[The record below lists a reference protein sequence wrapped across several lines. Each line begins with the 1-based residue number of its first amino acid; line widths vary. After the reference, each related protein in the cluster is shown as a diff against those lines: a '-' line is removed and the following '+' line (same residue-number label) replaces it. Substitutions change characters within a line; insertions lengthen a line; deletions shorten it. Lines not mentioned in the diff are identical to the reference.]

1 MKKITITD
9 EYAGQ
14 RLDKYLKRLL
24 PSCPGSLL
32 YKQLRKKNIT
42 LNGSKADG
50 SESVREG
57 DTVEVFFSDETFDK
71 FSQGEKQNT
80 SRFENAY
87 RSLGSI
93 DVVTEKDDFIIFN
106 KPAGIL
112 SQGDNS
118 GAYSIN
124 DYLIGYLLEK
134 GDITGESLSTVKPSV
149 CNRLDRNTSGLII
162 CSKNLK
168 GARLVN
174 AFFHD
179 RDINK
184 YYLALCCGRF
194 DMEGDRIAFV
204 KKDEKE
210 NKLLFTTEDDSEAM
224 EIRNGFEVIE
234 STDDLS
240 LLKIHLYT
248 GKSHQIR
255 AHLSQMGF
263 PITGDPKYG
272 GNNGKYKAKRQML
285 HAYKLQLTGDS
296 PYRGMTFTAP
306 MPSDM
311 LSICRKEFG
320 QGWELKI

>member
-1 MKKITITD
+1 MKKITVTD
-9 EYAGQ
+9 EYTGQ
-14 RLDKYLKRLL
+14 RLDKFLKRLL

-42 LNGSKADG
+42 LNGKKADG
-50 SESVREG
+50 SESVMEG

-80 SRFENAY
+80 TRYLNAY
-87 RSLGSI
+87 RSMRKI
-93 DVVTEKDDFIIFN
+93 DVVTEKEDFIIFN
-106 KPAGIL
+106 KPEGIL

-124 DYLIGYLLEK
+124 DYLIGYLLEN
-134 GDITGESLSTVKPSV
+134 GEITGESLNTVKPSV

-174 AFFHD
+174 TFFHD
-179 RDINK
+179 RDVTK

-194 DMEGDRIAFV
+194 NKEGDLKAFV

-210 NKLLFTTEDDSEAM
+210 NKLLFTTEDDCDAM

-255 AHLSQMGF
+255 AHLSHMGF

-272 GNNGKYKAKRQML
+272 GNNGKYRAKRQML
-285 HAYKLQLTGDS
+285 HAYSLQIGGDS
-296 PYRGMTFTAP
+296 FTAP
-306 MPSDM
+306 MPADM
-311 LSICRKEFG
+311 LSVCKKEFG
-320 QGWELKI
+320 SDWELNI